1 MRRSGRAWLVTIVA
15 ARAWTSAPAV
25 ADDAFLGDDPDA
37 LAEHRSTFWEHAID
51 PDAAAV
57 AAALEPLPDLEL
69 AEAAAVLDELVAT
82 YPMQPAPLV
91 ARMTW
96 RHGLAAWPTCAADGI
111 AAQALLR
118 ARGEALAP
126 EDTLRLA
133 QCLARTGADADRDA
147 AVALLRDEV
156 AAGRGTG
163 PVLTSLGETLLAS
176 ARPEQAADVLGEVRA
191 SYAPAAWLHALA
203 VDAAGDVDAAAE
215 EFRAILA
222 RDPSMAQ
229 LERPTVAWID
239 PRLRLLAKGLTH
251 AAASAPGRAA
261 AYLRAYLAHPDP
273 PRAAR
278 AELAL
283 ARARA
288 TPIEASL
295 SLTGTS
301 GLAAAPLI
309 APIQARAPACFA
321 AVPLVAAVIEL
332 DALGPAPAPVVTVR
346 TVGDLRI
353 EETRTETLTA
363 VRTVTVTTNTKTG
376 ATSSRM
382 SQVPKAWFGGPPPP
396 GPAVRVRVSDRVP
409 VPATAAASD
418 EAVRAAVSCAQAA
431 ASELAVVL
439 PTGTWLKLSWTVA
452 AGVDGGAAA
461 STRAAAPKDP
471 PRRRATPRASR

>member
-1 MRRSGRAWLVTIVA
+1 MATDLGRQIALAVGLVCA
-15 ARAWTSAPAV
+15 ATPGEAAAAPPS
-25 ADDAFLGDDPDA
+25 DDPDE

-57 AAALEPLPDLEL
+57 AAALAGLPELEL
-69 AEAAAVLDELVAT
+69 AEAGALLDELVAT
-82 YPMQPAPLV
+82 YPAQPAPLLARV
-91 ARMTW
+91 AW
-96 RHGLAAWPTCAADGI
+96 RHGLAAWPACAADGG
-111 AAQALLR
+111 AARRLLA

-126 EDTLRLA
+126 DDTLRLA
-133 QCLARTGADADRDA
+133 QCLARTGDDADRST
-147 AVALLRDEV
+147 AVALLRGEI

-163 PVLTSLGETLLAS
+163 PVRTSLGETLLAS
-176 ARPEQAADVLGEVRA
+176 GRPEQAAEALGEVRA

-203 VDAAGDVDAAAE
+203 VDAAGDVDAAADE
-215 EFRAILA
+215 LRAALA

-251 AAASAPGRAA
+251 AAASPPARAT
-261 AYLRAYLAHPDP
+261 AYLRAYLAHADA

-283 ARARA
+283 ARALA
-288 TPIEASL
+288 APIEASL
-295 SLTGTS
+295 AVLGTS
-301 GLAAAPLI
+301 GLAAGALVAPV
-309 APIQARAPACFA
+309 QARIPACFA
-321 AVPLVAAVIEL
+321 AVPLVAAVIEV
-332 DALGPAPAPVVTVR
+332 DALGPSPAPVVTVR

-353 EETRTETLTA
+353 EETRTETLTS

-376 ATSSRM
+376 ASSTRM
-382 SQVPKAWFGGPPPP
+382 SQVPKPWVGAQPPAA
-396 GPAVRVRVSDRVP
+396 PAVRGRVTDRVP

-418 EAVRAAVSCAQAA
+418 EAVRAAVTCAQTAA
-431 ASELAVVL
+431 TALAPTL

-461 STRAAAPKDP
+461 ARPAATKDP
-471 PRRRATPRASR
+471 RRRRATPRASR